1 MASAVVEHC
10 VTPSKIPLPADDD
23 EEEEEDEEED
33 CPEILEVATAIQ
45 LLEEGKQNL
54 ADGNI
59 PSAVDALQDSCALL
73 AKEFGETANQC
84 GEAYMVYGKA
94 LLELARIENGI
105 VGKALEGMPLEEVG
119 VSNEECSDTD
129 IVADDVQTEEE
140 MEQLREKVY
149 DAMSEGKLNSDAE
162 EVGFRDGEMEVV
174 GMQVQEQKESED
186 KSAAEDT
193 AVEGDQ
199 KVEVEMAESVV
210 TNAVDKSTAT
220 NGSFSEEKPRSSG
233 SLEKPAAPEESVVAN
248 AVDKPT
254 CTDGSTSEEKPP
266 RSSGSFENPAAPE
279 ESVVAN
285 AVDKPTCTDG
295 SNSEE
300 KPPHSSGSLEK
311 PAAPEES
318 VVANAVDKPTCT
330 DGSNSEEKPPHSS
343 GSLEKPAAPEESVVA
358 NAVDKPNCTD
368 GSTSE
373 EKPSCSSGSLENSA
387 APEDKLEEPA
397 VLKRHSDPLCPD
409 SMDHGTAHSND
420 LKETSGLVNDDVDK
434 NEGQGVI
441 SNGKHDAPW
450 EALVK
455 VDTKPT
461 AHSSMDIPNSPKG
474 DLEEGDEAEV
484 DMAEDVAKDTNDV
497 DNSREE
503 VSHMQLAWEM
513 LDLARVICTRQRNRE
528 AQLHAAE
535 ALLKLGELGLEKD
548 NYQQATEDFLQCLAI
563 QQKYLEP
570 DSRHLAE
577 THYQLGIAYS
587 LEKNYSAAVEH
598 FSSSLKCI
606 NKRLALLSEGLE
618 EVEPAQKTPEV
629 AFALAEDQKEIAAL
643 KELLP
648 EIQSKILDCEELQDQ
663 PEVSKVIKESMVD
676 STEEIKTIAC
686 EVKDIS
692 HLVKK
697 KPAQCGNSTEET
709 KSTKGDAE
717 DISHLVK
724 KRKLEGD
731 AENNSDTKKPKQTV
745 AEDSI
750 DGAEENLCP
759 NIRLEDESQVKE
771 TAMEVMV

>member
-23 EEEEEDEEED
+23 DEEEEEEDEEED

-300 KPPHSSGSLEK
+300 KPPR
-311 PAAPEES
+311 
-318 VVANAVDKPTCT
+318 
-330 DGSNSEEKPPHSS
+330 SS

-441 SNGKHDAPW
+441 SNGKHDAPR

-497 DNSREE
+497 DDSREE

-759 NIRLEDESQVKE
+759 NIQLEDESQVKE

>member
-149 DAMSEGKLNSDAE
+149 DAMSEGKLN
-162 EVGFRDGEMEVV
+162 
-174 GMQVQEQKESED
+174 KSED

-450 EALVK
+450 EALV
-455 VDTKPT
+455 
-461 AHSSMDIPNSPKG
+461 
-474 DLEEGDEAEV
+474 
-484 DMAEDVAKDTNDV
+484 KDTNDV

>member
-1 MASAVVEHC
+1 MASAVVEHS
-10 VTPSKIPLPADDD
+10 VTPSKIPLPA
-23 EEEEEDEEED
+23 EEEEEEEAEEEED
-33 CPEILEVATAIQ
+33 CPEIVKVATAIQ

-105 VGKALEGMPLEEVG
+105 VGKALEGMPLEEIG
-119 VSNEECSDTD
+119 DSNDECIGDTD

-140 MEQLREKVY
+140 MERLREQVY
-149 DAMSEGKLNSDAE
+149 DAMSEGKPSSEAGED
-162 EVGFRDGEMEVV
+162 VGFGDGETEA

-186 KSAAEDT
+186 NSAAGDE

-199 KVEVEMAESVV
+199 NVEVEMAESVV
-210 TNAVDKSTAT
+210 TNAVEKSTST
-220 NGSFSEEKPRSSG
+220 NGSFSEEKPSCSSS

-248 AVDKPT
+248 EVNKPT
-254 CTDGSTSEEKPP
+254 CTDGNSSEEKP
-266 RSSGSFENPAAPE
+266 S
-279 ESVVAN
+279 
-285 AVDKPTCTDG
+285 C
-295 SNSEE
+295 
-300 KPPHSSGSLEK
+300 SSGSLEK

-318 VVANAVDKPTCT
+318 IANEMHKPTCT
-330 DGSNSEEKPPHSS
+330 GGNSSEEKPSCSS
-343 GSLEKPAAPEESVVA
+343 GSLEKPAAPEESIA
-358 NAVDKPNCTD
+358 NEMHKPTCTG
-368 GSTSE
+368 GSNSE
-373 EKPSCSSGSLENSA
+373 EKPCSSGSLENPA

-397 VLKRHSDPLCPD
+397 VLKRSSDLCPD
-409 SMDHGTAHSND
+409 SMEHETNSND
-420 LKETSGLVNDDVDK
+420 LKETSGLANDDVNK
-434 NEGQGVI
+434 NEGHGV
-441 SNGKHDAPW
+441 SNGKHDAPR

-455 VDTKPT
+455 VDSKPT
-461 AHSSMDIPNSPKG
+461 AHSCMDRPNSPKG
-474 DLEEGDEAEV
+474 DLEGDKADV
-484 DMAEDVAKDTNDV
+484 KMAEDVAKGTNDA
-497 DNSREE
+497 DDSREE

-513 LDLARVICTRQRNRE
+513 LDLARVICTRQRTRE

-563 QQKYLEP
+563 QQKYLKP

-587 LEKNYSAAVEH
+587 LENNYSAAVKH

-606 NKRLALLSEGLE
+606 KKRLALLSEGLE
-618 EVEPAQKTPEV
+618 EVEAAQKTPEV
-629 AFALAEDQKEIAAL
+629 EFALAEDQKEIVAL

-676 STEEIKTIAC
+676 SMEETKTIAC

-697 KPAQCGNSTEET
+697 KPVQCGNSTEET
-709 KSTKGDAE
+709 KSTKDDAE
-717 DISHLVK
+717 DISQLVK
-724 KRKLEGD
+724 KRKLEGED
-731 AENNSDTKKPKQTV
+731 AENNSDTKKPKHTV
-745 AEDSI
+745 AEDHI

-759 NIRLEDESQVKE
+759 NIQLEDESQVKE
-771 TAMEVMV
+771 TAMEVV

>member
-10 VTPSKIPLPADDD
+10 VTPSKIPLPADDEE

-105 VGKALEGMPLEEVG
+105 VGKALEGMPLEEAG
-119 VSNEECSDTD
+119 VSNEECGDTD

-149 DAMSEGKLNSDAE
+149 DAMSEGKLSSDAE
-162 EVGFRDGEMEVV
+162 EDVGFRDGETEVV
-174 GMQVQEQKESED
+174 GMQVQEQKDSED
-186 KSAAEDT
+186 KSAAEDK

-210 TNAVDKSTAT
+210 TNAVAKSTAT
-220 NGSFSEEKPRSSG
+220 NGSFSEEKPY
-233 SLEKPAAPEESVVAN
+233 
-248 AVDKPT
+248 
-254 CTDGSTSEEKPP
+254 
-266 RSSGSFENPAAPE
+266 
-279 ESVVAN
+279 
-285 AVDKPTCTDG
+285 G
-295 SNSEE
+295 SNSDE
-300 KPPHSSGSLEK
+300 KPSCSSGSLEK

-330 DGSNSEEKPPHSS
+330 DGSNSEEKPSCSS

-358 NAVDKPNCTD
+358 NAVDKPTCTD
-368 GSTSE
+368 GSNSE
-373 EKPSCSSGSLENSA
+373 EKPSCSSGSLEKPA
-387 APEDKLEEPA
+387 APEESVVANAVDKPTCTDGSNSEEKPSCSSGSLEKPAALEDTLEEPA
-397 VLKRHSDPLCPD
+397 VLKRRSDPLCPD
-409 SMDHGTAHSND
+409 SMEHGTAHSND
-420 LKETSGLVNDDVDK
+420 LKETSGLVNDEVDK
-434 NEGQGVI
+434 NQGQGVI
-441 SNGKHDAPW
+441 SNGKHDAPR

-455 VDTKPT
+455 VDSKPT
-461 AHSSMDIPNSPKG
+461 AHSSMDIPNGPKM

-497 DNSREE
+497 DDSREE

-709 KSTKGDAE
+709 KGDAE

-731 AENNSDTKKPKQTV
+731 DAENNSDTKKPKQTL

-750 DGAEENLCP
+750 DDAEENLCP
-759 NIRLEDESQVKE
+759 NIQLEDESQVKE